1 LSTTSYTAATQ
12 TLACP
17 EERRML
23 SRRLAIVLA
32 ALTLTS
38 GAVACGEAREKGAP
52 GEVPDKQERQRQQ
65 IQQPSEATPWEPT
78 DRTIGE
84 RIEG

>member
-1 LSTTSYTAATQ
+1 
-12 TLACP
+12 
-17 EERRML
+17 ML
-23 SRRLAIVLA
+23 RRRLAIVLA

-52 GEVPDKQERQRQQ
+52 GEVPGKEEQQRQQ
-65 IQQPSEATPWEPT
+65 IQQQQPPEATQWEPT